1 MRRLSLKSTLFGV
14 DPNSLSVSKLGYSAI
29 VEHAQNS
36 EDVFAVPRG
45 FVYYDSH
52 WQKIW
57 HIKKCMG
64 KIGS

>member
-1 MRRLSLKSTLFGV
+1 M
-14 DPNSLSVSKLGYSAI
+14 GYFAI
-29 VEHAQNS
+29 VEHVES
-36 EDVFAVPRG
+36 GEDVFAVPKG
-45 FVYYDSH
+45 SVYYDSH